1 MNTQGKSKMMKRLSR
16 RLFLKETLLTA
27 TAASAC
33 SPCELIG
40 AEGAE
45 QSRSLN
51 ERLSVA
57 VIGVRS
63 RGGAHAKAFDS
74 RDDCFLSYIC
84 DADSA
89 IGERV
94 AARFNSKPKFV
105 QDMRRIFDDKSVD
118 IVSIATPNHW
128 HSLAAI
134 WAMQAGKDVYVE
146 KPLSHNI
153 SEGRRMVQVA
163 RKYNRICQGG
173 TQYRSSGS
181 NHAAARYVREGKLGQ
196 VKLAHVCTYRPR
208 ASIGPAGQYSPPP
221 SVDYNLWSGPAM
233 MEMPVRRKNF
243 HYDWH
248 WFWNWGGGE
257 LANNSVH
264 PVDAMRMVVGLEG
277 LGQGVISYGGRVGM
291 NDCAETPS
299 VQVTIHDFGSMSV
312 VQEVRNLKTARPK
325 RGATL
330 IVGTEGYLSGGAGG
344 TSVYDPDGRL
354 IQKLSGPSEDHFANF
369 VKAVRSRKR
378 ADLNA
383 EVEEGH
389 VSTAVVHVG
398 NLSQRLGRP
407 ASPREIERVLE
418 TLNVNENV
426 VETFREIQQ
435 HLADNGVDIE
445 KTPLT
450 IGPWLE
456 IDSDNE
462 RFVNSPTA
470 NAMLTRDY
478 RKPFVV
484 PPANEI

>member
-45 QSRSLN
+45 QSRSPN

>member
-1 MNTQGKSKMMKRLSR
+1 MRHLSR
-16 RLFLKETLLTA
+16 RLFLEEALLTA
-27 TAASAC
+27 AAVSTGSARA
-33 SPCELIG
+33 L
-40 AEGAE
+40 AAADRAK
-45 QSRSLN
+45 QSKGPN

-63 RGGAHAKAFDS
+63 RGGDHAKAFDS
-74 RDDCFLSYIC
+74 RDDCVLSYIC

-94 AARFNSKPKFV
+94 AGQFKSKPKFV

-128 HSLAAI
+128 HCLAAI

-173 TQYRSSGS
+173 TQYRSTGS
-181 NHAAARYVREGKLGQ
+181 NHAAAQYIREGKLGQ
-196 VKLAHVCTYRPR
+196 IKLAHVCTYRAR
-208 ASIGPAGQYSPPP
+208 ASIGPAGEYSPPP
-221 SVDYNLWSGPAM
+221 TVDYNLWSGPAP
-233 MEMPVRRKNF
+233 MELPVRRKSF

-264 PVDAMRMVVGLEG
+264 PVDAMRMVVDLKG
-277 LGQGVISYGGRVGM
+277 LGRGVLSYGGRVGLD
-291 NDCAETPS
+291 DCAETPS
-299 VQVTIHDFGSMSV
+299 VQVTIHDFGPITV
-312 VQEVRNLKTARPK
+312 VQEVRNLKTGSPK

-344 TSVYDPDGRL
+344 TSVYNPSGEL
-354 IQKLSGPSEDHFANF
+354 VQKLSGPGEDHFANF
-369 VKAVRSRKR
+369 IKAVRSRKR
-378 ADLNA
+378 EDLNA
-383 EVEEGH
+383 DVNEGH
-389 VSTAVVHVG
+389 ISTAVVHVA
-398 NLSQRLGRP
+398 NISQRLGKP
-407 ASPREIERVLE
+407 ASAKEIQQALE
-418 TLNVNENV
+418 ALKVNENV
-426 VETFREIQQ
+426 VETFQEIRQ
-435 HLADNGVDIE
+435 HLTDNGVDIE
-445 KTPLT
+445 KNPLT
-450 IGPWLE
+450 LGPWLA

-462 RFVNSPTA
+462 KFIDSPAA
-470 NAMLTRDY
+470 NTMLTRDC

-484 PPANEI
+484 PAENQI

>member
-45 QSRSLN
+45 QSRSPN

-181 NHAAARYVREGKLGQ
+181 NHAATRYVREGKLGQ

-389 VSTAVVHVG
+389 ISTAVVHVG

>member
-1 MNTQGKSKMMKRLSR
+1 MKTYGRYQIMRRLSR
-16 RLFLKETLLTA
+16 RLFLEKTLL
-27 TAASAC
+27 AAAAVSAGSSRVLSAAQPDKQSK
-33 SPCELIG
+33 SP
-40 AEGAE
+40 
-45 QSRSLN
+45 N

-63 RGGAHAKAFDS
+63 RGGDHAKAFDS
-74 RDDCFLSYIC
+74 RDDCVLSYIC
-84 DADSA
+84 DVDSA

-94 AARFNSKPKFV
+94 AGQFKSKPKFV

-173 TQYRSSGS
+173 TQYRSTGS
-181 NHAAARYVREGKLGQ
+181 NHAAAQYIREGKLGQ
-196 VKLAHVCTYRPR
+196 VKLAHVCTYRSR
-208 ASIGPAGQYSPPP
+208 TSIGPAGQYSPPP
-221 SVDYNLWSGPAM
+221 TVDYNLWAGPAP
-233 MEMPVRRKNF
+233 MELPIRRKSF

-264 PVDAMRMVVGLEG
+264 PVDAMRMVVDLKG
-277 LGQGVISYGGRVGM
+277 LGRGVLSYGGRVGLD
-291 NDCAETPS
+291 DCAETPS
-299 VQVTIHDFGSMSV
+299 VQVTIHDFGPTTV
-312 VQEVRNLKTARPK
+312 VQEVRNLKTVEAK
-325 RGATL
+325 RGETL

-344 TSVYDPDGRL
+344 TSVYDPDGKLVR
-354 IQKLSGPSEDHFANF
+354 KLSGPDEDHFGNF
-369 VKAVRSRKR
+369 IKAVRSRKR
-378 ADLNA
+378 QDQNA

-389 VSTAVVHVG
+389 ISTAVVHVA
-398 NLSQRLGRP
+398 NISQRLGKP
-407 ASPREIERVLE
+407 ASPREIQQALE
-418 TLNVNENV
+418 ALKVNENV
-426 VETFREIQQ
+426 VETFAEIRQ
-435 HLADNGVDIE
+435 HLTDNGVDIE

-450 IGPWLE
+450 LGPWLA

-462 RFVNSPTA
+462 KFIDSPAA

-484 PPANEI
+484 PAENEI